1 MQGWIMKNSIDLA
14 EFEKKT
20 FKSVHEDGLWDIMIG
35 LTLIIF
41 MVLPLYL
48 SDAGLS
54 DFWSSFV
61 MLIPYALIFLI
72 IKTFRSKLVGPRIG
86 IFKIGQSRRKKIRIL
101 NLFLVILLVLGAI
114 FSLLAFDLVI
124 PVDNQAWFF
133 PLIISSVFLF
143 MFSAAAFLLSA
154 PRFLIYGTM
163 IAFFVPAGEI
173 LFRKGI
179 LMHHGFPAAFGTAA
193 LIIILTGIIK
203 LVLFLKRYPKSAME
217 DSDDDIRS

>member
-1 MQGWIMKNSIDLA
+1 MKNNINLTKL
-14 EFEKKT
+14 EKKT
-20 FKSVHEDGLWDIMIG
+20 FKFVHEDGLWDIMIG

-61 MLIPYALIFLI
+61 MLIPYALVFLI
-72 IKTFRSKLVGPRIG
+72 ITTFRSKLVGPRIG
-86 IFKIGQSRRKKIRIL
+86 FFKIGQSRRKKIRIL
-101 NLFLVILLVLGAI
+101 NVLLVILLVLGAI
-114 FSLLAFDLVI
+114 FSLLAFDLFV
-124 PVDNQAWFF
+124 PMDKQAWFF
-133 PLIISSVFLF
+133 PLLISSVFLF
-143 MFSAAAFLLSA
+143 MFSAAAFLLSG
-154 PRFLIYGTM
+154 PRFLMYGIM

-179 LMHHGFPAAFGTAA
+179 LTHHGFPAVFGTAA

-203 LVLFLKRYPKSAME
+203 LVLFIKRYPKSAME
-217 DSDDDIRS
+217 DKDDAISS